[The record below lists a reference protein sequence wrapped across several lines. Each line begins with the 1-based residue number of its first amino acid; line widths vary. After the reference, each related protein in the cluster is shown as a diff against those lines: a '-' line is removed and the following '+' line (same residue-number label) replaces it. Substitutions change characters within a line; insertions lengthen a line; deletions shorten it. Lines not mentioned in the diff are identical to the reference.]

1 MWVTK
6 LIVRSYHIKDR
17 HAAGTNHI
25 LANLSQLFWLMQGG
39 EIRQVEKECNTCEIR
54 KAKAVGQ
61 IMAPLSQIQ
70 LALPLRAFSRC
81 AVDFGGPFLTKEGR
95 GKKRA
100 KRYLCL
106 FTCLVSLA
114 THLEIAYGLD
124 TDSFLNVFYRMTNRR
139 GLPVE
144 KLSDNSTT
152 FVGGEQEF

>member
-1 MWVTK
+1 
-6 LIVRSYHIKDR
+6 
-17 HAAGTNHI
+17 
-25 LANLSQLFWLMQGG
+25 
-39 EIRQVEKECNTCEIR
+39 
-54 KAKAVGQ
+54 
-61 IMAPLSQIQ
+61 MAPLSQIR

-124 TDSFLNVFYRMTNRR
+124 TDSFLNVYYRMTNRR